1 MAVNL
6 LTLNAASNTIYAW
19 RKRYDMT
26 TTATSVMTF
35 ANAETHI
42 IESIVVAWDATA
54 TPSATDNFS
63 VRLNTP
69 GGNRYLAYN
78 QKLFRFDAVQ
88 LVYKGA
94 PIYAGNGEVTS
105 ISAFASSANYR
116 MFING
121 LKIT

>member
-19 RKRYDMT
+19 RKRYDLT
-26 TTATSVMTF
+26 TTTTSVITF
-35 ANAETHI
+35 SNAETHI
-42 IESIVVAWDATA
+42 IESIIVGWDSTT
-54 TPSATDNFS
+54 TPLVDNFS
-63 VRLNTP
+63 IRLNTP
-69 GGNRYLAYN
+69 SGNRYLAYN
-78 QKLFRFDAVQ
+78 QKMFKFDCVQ

-105 ISAFASSANYR
+105 ISAFATSANFR